1 MKVKLEDVLEA
12 MDFVNDDM
20 QYYYDVKNEKVLMIF
35 DGMVDGEDNPELIA
49 EIEDSFIE
57 EYIPLPGQYEIN
69 EYRIMEEFVYN
80 LPDGRNQDT
89 LERAIQGRGA
99 FRRFK
104 DRLYDL
110 NLEQKWYDYRDS
122 AYEHIA
128 KEWCKNITL
137 ILLDD

>member
-12 MDFVNDDM
+12 MDFVNDDT

-35 DGMVDGEDNPELIA
+35 DGMVDGEDNSELIE
-49 EIEDSFIE
+49 EIEDLFIE

-69 EYRIMEEFVYN
+69 EYRIMEEFIYD

-99 FRRFK
+99 FRRFT
-104 DRLYDL
+104 DRLFDL
-110 NLEQKWYDYRDS
+110 NLEQKWYDYRDC
-122 AYEHIA
+122 AYECIA
-128 KEWCKNITL
+128 KEWCEKYNID
-137 ILLDD
+137 IVG